1 MLPWSNADISRS
13 RVAWHICATPG
24 KHLVFSSESNQP
36 RQVEA
41 TKTTYIDKKG
51 SVARDHCLIQ
61 VYSLLGIAP
70 TELPNAER
78 TLVEG

>member
-1 MLPWSNADISRS
+1 M
-13 RVAWHICATPG
+13 CATPG

-41 TKTTYIDKKG
+41 TKTTYIGKKG

-61 VYSLLGIAP
+61 VYSLLDIGP
-70 TELPNAER
+70 TELPER
-78 TLVEG
+78 